1 MWRVGSHVIAEEW
14 SDPRLAAARNAVKER
29 IEKDN
34 VNANLVLNID
44 QVWRQALR
52 FSKTIYQK
60 GKCRIL
66 SVHLYIY
73 VYIYIYIHIYMCV
86 FLNKITMYISKVSY
100 RYNYV
105 CRPPIPLMKAV
116 IVLFIGFVDFVIYV
130 CFARCV
136 FETSDEHRAGRAF
149 LL

>member
-1 MWRVGSHVIAEEW
+1 MEAGAEILEDHL
-14 SDPRLAAARNAVKER
+14 SER
-29 IEKDN
+29 K
-34 VNANLVLNID
+34 VQNLVSAFIH
-44 QVWRQALR
+44 
-52 FSKTIYQK
+52 I
-60 GKCRIL
+60 C
-66 SVHLYIY
+66 
-73 VYIYIYIHIYMCV
+73 IYIHIYTYIYVC
-86 FLNKITMYISKVSY
+86 FFNKITMYISKVSY

>member
-1 MWRVGSHVIAEEW
+1 MIAEEW

-66 SVHLYIY
+66 SVHLYIC
-73 VYIYIYIHIYMCV
+73 IYIYMCV
-86 FLNKITMYISKVSY
+86 FFYKITMYISKMPY
-100 RYNYV
+100 RYIKRYLDNSN
-105 CRPPIPLMKAV
+105 
-116 IVLFIGFVDFVIYV
+116 
-130 CFARCV
+130 V
-136 FETSDEHRAGRAF
+136 FSRVES
-149 LL
+149 L

>member
-52 FSKTIYQK
+52 FSKTTYQK
-60 GKCRIL
+60 GKCRIF
-66 SVHLYIY
+66 SVQH
-73 VYIYIYIHIYMCV
+73 
-86 FLNKITMYISKVSY
+86 
-100 RYNYV
+100 
-105 CRPPIPLMKAV
+105 
-116 IVLFIGFVDFVIYV
+116 LFIVTDRNLEYGFWKRNTICRVYASKWLFRYFYEYFLDFLANVGT
-130 CFARCV
+130 R
-136 FETSDEHRAGRAF
+136 
-149 LL
+149 

>member
-1 MWRVGSHVIAEEW
+1 MEAGAEILEDHL
-14 SDPRLAAARNAVKER
+14 SER
-29 IEKDN
+29 K
-34 VNANLVLNID
+34 VQNLVSAFIH
-44 QVWRQALR
+44 
-52 FSKTIYQK
+52 I
-60 GKCRIL
+60 C
-66 SVHLYIY
+66 
-73 VYIYIYIHIYMCV
+73 IYIHIYMCV
-86 FLNKITMYISKVSY
+86 FFNKITMYISKVSY

-149 LL
+149 LLWIYLAFVGSHQVPSHHVSGQVDEVKVHIAWSLWSPNRGDR

>member
-1 MWRVGSHVIAEEW
+1 MEAGAEILEDHL
-14 SDPRLAAARNAVKER
+14 SER
-29 IEKDN
+29 K
-34 VNANLVLNID
+34 VQNLVSAFIH
-44 QVWRQALR
+44 
-52 FSKTIYQK
+52 I
-60 GKCRIL
+60 CI
-66 SVHLYIY
+66 YIY
-73 VYIYIYIHIYMCV
+73 TYIYIYIYMCV